1 MKGLDNQTK
10 KVKSWVNCQ
19 AQRVMVRGSKL
30 NLRSVMSAVL
40 WGSTMDSIL
49 YYTGSLP
56 LISISDLDSR
66 VECTLSTFSDD
77 PKLGRVDSPYCHI
90 AIQTDLN
97 RLERWDDRSLKKVNE
112 EKCKF
117 LYMGRKKSSMK
128 SQLCFLGQKIVLQ

>member
-40 WGSTMDSIL
+40 RGSTMDSIL

-77 PKLGRVDSPYCHI
+77 PKLGRVDSPCC
-90 AIQTDLN
+90 QKDLN

-128 SQLCFLGQKIVLQ
+128 SQLCFLGQKVVLQ